1 MNRESQGF
9 RAPRVEWRRRAAVAF
24 AGLVVLAALFA
35 VAITTCGEDKRHQR
49 LAVLDVASGKSR
61 IVSADDRT
69 VDTAQWMPD
78 SEHVLVLEG
87 ETPGGYFLSLRDAR
101 TGDMVWELE
110 GAMEADRPLA
120 AAPSPDGDEVA
131 VLRDSFGAGN
141 RSGRIHFVDAATGQ
155 VKRETA
161 PWVTQ
166 LTAGATPL
174 AADVEWMSRSRL
186 AVVSHHGAGF
196 NDLLRLDASAGGAF
210 EWTTTEPSEVWAL
223 ADAGSGRLVVYA
235 IGQPGP
241 PQLVLYYENE
251 ATGHAIP
258 TPISGNFFAS
268 FSPDGQKLAVASGE
282 RVYIFSFANWSAVE
296 VAQARTQGI
305 SWGSN
310 GRIAL
315 AWGKEVFSMA
325 EDGSD
330 RRTLAKVGGGKT
342 VRGPV
347 WSPDGTKLAYVVE
360 PKYRD

>member
-9 RAPRVEWRRRAAVAF
+9 RAFRVEWRRRAALAF
-24 AGLVVLAALFA
+24 AGLLVLAALFA
-35 VAITTCGEDKRHQR
+35 VATTTCGEDDRHQR

-78 SEHVLVLEG
+78 SQRVLVLEG
-87 ETPGGYFLSLRDAR
+87 ETPGGYFLSLRNADSGRA
-101 TGDMVWELE
+101 VWELK

-120 AAPSPDGDEVA
+120 AAPAPDGDEVA

-141 RSGRIHFVDAATGQ
+141 RSGRIQLVDAATGQ

-161 PWVTQ
+161 AWVTE
-166 LTAGATPL
+166 LTAGVTPL
-174 AADVEWMSRSRL
+174 AAGVAWTSEGML
-186 AVVSHHGAGF
+186 VVVSHHGEGF
-196 NDLLRLDASAGGAF
+196 NDLLRLDASAGGTF

-223 ADAGSGRLVVYA
+223 ADAGSGRLVVFA

-241 PQLVLYYENE
+241 PQFVLYYEKE

-258 TPISGNFFAS
+258 APISGNFSAS
-268 FSPDGQKLAVASGE
+268 FSPDGQELAVASGE
-282 RVYIFSFANWSAVE
+282 RVYIFSFATWSAVE
-296 VAQARTQGI
+296 VARAQTQGI

-315 AWGKEVFSMA
+315 AWGNEVFSIA
-325 EDGSD
+325 EDGGD
-330 RRTLAKVGGGKT
+330 RKTLVTVGGGKT
-342 VRGPV
+342 VRSPV